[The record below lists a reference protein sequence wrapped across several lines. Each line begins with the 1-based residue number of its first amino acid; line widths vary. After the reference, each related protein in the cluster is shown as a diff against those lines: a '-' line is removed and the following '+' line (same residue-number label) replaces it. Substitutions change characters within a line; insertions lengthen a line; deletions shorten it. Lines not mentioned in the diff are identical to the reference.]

1 MLPTPTQQQ
10 ISLIFCT
17 LVVLFTSNELYHGRL
32 NLHLHDQVHRTHQIS
47 TVSAILQLLF
57 TSLIAFYHKSL
68 LSMASSQLQYWPFQ
82 HSSSSSEHN
91 NNDLSGVVALHVFG
105 ILSAHGIAVAY
116 KLCVILY
123 KVSKYRR
130 LTRSGLT
137 GENRRQ
143 GTTPRRILIVHA
155 SVGSG
160 HKRAAQAIEEALRA
174 QYSQETGKDG
184 ENVGKEGENVVIKVL
199 DVVDSMEWFLKT
211 IYKDGFMSLV
221 TKDWGAAFVG
231 LMFEKSNQVAPGI
244 TFGSTGF
251 LQTLIEESFML
262 NFVECVFNFQPD
274 LVVNTHFLPTKVLSH
289 MRNSISSFE
298 IPHVTV
304 VTDFDVHAYWSVSPC
319 ERFFVARD
327 ECRHA
332 LEQFGVPSSRI
343 TIIGMPVVRAFS
355 HGLPPRAAC
364 LSELQLDGSV
374 PVILLMAGGDDVFET
389 YEELLSMKTP
399 VQIALVCGRYNSL
412 KKKLENI
419 PVPSHHKVKIE
430 GFTKKMHYYLQS
442 ADVIITKPGGL
453 TTAESLATGTAMAI
467 YHSLPGQEMRNAD
480 MVLEEG
486 AGFKISDS
494 KMLAYKVEKVI
505 KDKSGLERMKANARR
520 IGNTTA
526 ADIVAEFVFQGSF

>member
-1 MLPTPTQQQ
+1 MLVRQEATGSDTSTMPPHANASAITQQQ
-10 ISLIFCT
+10 VSLIFCT
-17 LVVLFTSNELYHGRL
+17 LVVLFISSELYHGRISF
-32 NLHLHDQVHRTHQIS
+32 HLHDQVHRTHQIS
-47 TVSAILQLLF
+47 TVSAVLQFLF
-57 TSLIAFYHKSL
+57 TGLTAFYHTTL
-68 LSMASSQLQYWPFQ
+68 LSFTSEYVHYWP
-82 HSSSSSEHN
+82 HKDSV
-91 NNDLSGVVALHVFG
+91 SGVVALHICAIF
-105 ILSAHGIAVAY
+105 SAHCIAVIY
-116 KLCVILY
+116 KVCVILY
-123 KVSKYRR
+123 KVLRYRR

-137 GENRRQ
+137 GENRKQ

-160 HKRAAQAIEEALRA
+160 HKRAAEAVEEALRA
-174 QYSQETGKDG
+174 RYAEEDSSVE
-184 ENVGKEGENVVIKVL
+184 IKVL

-231 LMFEKSNQVAPGI
+231 LMFEKSNQAAPGI
-244 TFGSTGF
+244 TVGETGY
-251 LQTLIEESFML
+251 LQTLIEESFL
-262 NFVECVFNFQPD
+262 LDFVECIFNFQPD
-274 LVVNTHFLPTKVLSH
+274 IVVNTHFLSTKVLSH

-304 VTDFDVHAYWSVSPC
+304 VTDFDVHAYWAVSPC

-332 LEQFGVPSSRI
+332 LEQFGVPSTRI
-343 TIIGMPVVRAFS
+343 TITGMPVVRAFS
-355 HGLPPRAAC
+355 HSLPSRAAC
-364 LSELQLDGSV
+364 LSELELDGSL

-389 YEELLSMKTP
+389 YKELLSMTTP
-399 VQIALVCGRYNSL
+399 VQIALVCGRFKAL
-412 KKKLENI
+412 RKKLEDI
-419 PVPSHHKVKIE
+419 PVPLHHKVKIE
-430 GFTKKMHYYLQS
+430 GFTKMMHFYLQS

-505 KDKSGLERMKANARR
+505 KDKDSLERMKANAKR
-520 IGNTTA
+520 IGSTTA
-526 ADIVAEFVFQGSF
+526 ADVVAEFVFRGDF